1 MKKCIIIANGEAPK
15 KRIVSFLKKKGYKT
29 IICADGGTSIALKLG
44 LIPDIVIGDL
54 DSIDKNAIDKLKS
67 KSRII
72 KIKRQSDTD
81 LEKAIKFA
89 VKNRF
94 TDAVVL
100 SASGKRVDHSLGNF
114 SLPIKFFNKIRL
126 TILTNYS
133 LLLPVK
139 GDVKIKSVRGEVLS
153 FFGFDD
159 RTVVTSRGLKYAM
172 KNTNLHF
179 GRNESISNVSSSETV
194 ELKVNGGIILVIR
207 ETGTVI
213 KHDLL

>member
-15 KRIVSFLKKKGYKT
+15 KRIFSFLKKKEYNT
-29 IICADGGTSIALKLG
+29 IISADGGASIALKLG

-54 DSIDKNAIDKLKS
+54 DSIDKNAIDKLKN

-100 SASGKRVDHSLGNF
+100 SASGKRVDHSLVNF

-126 TILTNYS
+126 TILTNHS

-139 GDVKIKSVRGEVLS
+139 GDVKIKSVKGEVLS

-159 RTVVTSRGLKYAM
+159 KTVVITGGLKYAM